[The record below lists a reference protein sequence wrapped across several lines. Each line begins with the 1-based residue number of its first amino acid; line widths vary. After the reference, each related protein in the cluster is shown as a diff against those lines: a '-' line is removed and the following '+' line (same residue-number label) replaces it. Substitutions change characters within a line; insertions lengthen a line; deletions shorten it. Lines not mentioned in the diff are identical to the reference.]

1 MSCHMLRNVKFQTLY
16 SPLRQDSKVRTGLPT
31 DLHRFLH
38 GVVYLVHT
46 GISWRDLLPRFGH
59 GNRVFRRYRQA
70 GVWMRLLVAWPTSGT
85 NFFFGACNLRVRQ
98 NVCR

>member
-1 MSCHMLRNVKFQTLY
+1 MSCHMLRNVEFQTLCN
-16 SPLRQDSKVRTGLPT
+16 PLRQDSKVRTGLPT
-31 DLHRFLH
+31 DLHRFLQ

-70 GVWMRLLVAWPTSGT
+70 DVWDKISLEYVTCVSVKTYVDM
-85 NFFFGACNLRVRQ
+85 
-98 NVCR
+98 